1 MLLNGQKSILKIES
15 QFYKEVIK
23 IGKIIRDK
31 RYTNTLWCLCNN
43 YEEFLQFA
51 KDLFLYKGLEI
62 YGTMCEEERWIEDE
76 YDWSY
81 LFGVDIRTGE
91 DEENDEYWEEAVDPI
106 NDTYE
111 MKEKPNENEYPV
123 VVHYDNYHKN
133 VLWMSLN
140 KLKE

>member
-1 MLLNGQKSILKIES
+1 M
-15 QFYKEVIK
+15 IK

-62 YGTMCEEERWIEDE
+62 YGTMREEERWIEDE
-76 YDWSY
+76 YEWSY
-81 LFGVDIRTGE
+81 LFGVDIREYE
-91 DEENDEYWEEAVDPI
+91 DEENNEYREEAVDPI
-106 NDTYE
+106 NDAYE

>member
-1 MLLNGQKSILKIES
+1 M
-15 QFYKEVIK
+15 IK
-23 IGKIIRDK
+23 IGKITRDK

-111 MKEKPNENEYPV
+111 IKEKPNENEYPV

>member
-1 MLLNGQKSILKIES
+1 M
-15 QFYKEVIK
+15 
-23 IGKIIRDK
+23 GKIVRDE
-31 RYTNTLWCLCNN
+31 RWENTLWCLCNN

-91 DEENDEYWEEAVDPI
+91 DEENDEYWEEVVDPI

>member
-1 MLLNGQKSILKIES
+1 M
-15 QFYKEVIK
+15 IK

-133 VLWMSLN
+133 VLWMSLK

>member
-1 MLLNGQKSILKIES
+1 M
-15 QFYKEVIK
+15 IK
-23 IGKIIRDK
+23 IGKIVRDE

-62 YGTMCEEERWIEDE
+62 YGTMREEERWIEDE
-76 YDWSY
+76 YKWSY
-81 LFGVDIRTGE
+81 LFGVNIRTSE

-111 MKEKPNENEYPV
+111 IKEKPNENEYPV

>member
-1 MLLNGQKSILKIES
+1 M
-15 QFYKEVIK
+15 IK
-23 IGKIIRDK
+23 IGKIVRDE
-31 RYTNTLWCLCNN
+31 RYTNTLWCLCENEDD
-43 YEEFLQFA
+43 YIQFA

-76 YDWSY
+76 YQWSY

-111 MKEKPNENEYPV
+111 ITEKPNKSEYPV
-123 VVHYDNYHKN
+123 IVHYDNYHKN

-140 KLKE
+140 KLKG

>member
-1 MLLNGQKSILKIES
+1 M
-15 QFYKEVIK
+15 IK
-23 IGKIIRDK
+23 IGKIVRDE

-62 YGTMCEEERWIEDE
+62 YGSICEEERWIEDE

>member
-1 MLLNGQKSILKIES
+1 M
-15 QFYKEVIK
+15 IK
-23 IGKIIRDK
+23 IGKIVRDE

-43 YEEFLQFA
+43 YDEFLQFS

-76 YDWSY
+76 YEWSY
-81 LFGVDIRTGE
+81 LFGVDIREYE
-91 DEENDEYWEEAVDPI
+91 DEENDEYCEEAVNPI
-106 NDTYE
+106 SDAYE

-133 VLWMSLN
+133 VLWMSLE
-140 KLKE
+140 KLKGESK

>member
-1 MLLNGQKSILKIES
+1 M
-15 QFYKEVIK
+15 IK
-23 IGKIIRDK
+23 IGKIVRDE

-62 YGTMCEEERWIEDE
+62 YGSMCKEERWIEDE

>member
-1 MLLNGQKSILKIES
+1 M
-15 QFYKEVIK
+15 IK
-23 IGKIIRDK
+23 IGKIVRDE
-31 RYTNTLWCLCNN
+31 RYENTLWCLCNN

-111 MKEKPNENEYPV
+111 IKEKPNENEYPV

>member
-1 MLLNGQKSILKIES
+1 M
-15 QFYKEVIK
+15 IK

-62 YGTMCEEERWIEDE
+62 YGTMCVEERWIEDE

-111 MKEKPNENEYPV
+111 IKEKPNENEYPV

>member
-1 MLLNGQKSILKIES
+1 MTIES
-15 QFYKEVIK
+15 QFYKEMIK

-111 MKEKPNENEYPV
+111 IKEKPNENEYPV

>member
-1 MLLNGQKSILKIES
+1 M
-15 QFYKEVIK
+15 IK

-111 MKEKPNENEYPV
+111 IKEKPNENEYPV

>member
-1 MLLNGQKSILKIES
+1 M
-15 QFYKEVIK
+15 IK
-23 IGKIIRDK
+23 IGKIVRDE

-43 YEEFLQFA
+43 HEEFLQFA

>member
-1 MLLNGQKSILKIES
+1 M
-15 QFYKEVIK
+15 IK
-23 IGKIIRDK
+23 IGKIVRDG
-31 RYTNTLWCLCNN
+31 RYINTLWCLCNN

-123 VVHYDNYHKN
+123 VVYYDNYHKN

>member
-1 MLLNGQKSILKIES
+1 M
-15 QFYKEVIK
+15 IK
-23 IGKIIRDK
+23 IGKIVRDE

-62 YGTMCEEERWIEDE
+62 YGTRCEEERWIEDE

-81 LFGVDIRTGE
+81 LIGVDIRTGE

-111 MKEKPNENEYPV
+111 MKEKPNENEYPL

>member
-1 MLLNGQKSILKIES
+1 MNRISE
-15 QFYKEVIK
+15 EMIK
-23 IGKIIRDK
+23 IGKIVRDE
-31 RYTNTLWCLCNN
+31 RYTNTLWCLCENEDD
-43 YEEFLQFA
+43 YIQFA

-76 YDWSY
+76 YQWSY

-111 MKEKPNENEYPV
+111 ITEKPNKSKYPV
-123 VVHYDNYHKN
+123 IVHYDNYHKN

-140 KLKE
+140 KLKG